1 MLSED
6 IIILELNKFHE
17 LYNNTNSNVI
27 SQYLQK
33 KRKEINDNLLMFQ
46 QPYHYNDERKF
57 AFKKIRETTNM
68 PYKQQNVSK
77 LYILPTDFTEKN
89 KLKKSWIGI
98 LNKLTTNNK
107 DNSYNKLKEL
117 LVSKN
122 EIEIEMLYDILW
134 DFIKSSGNSLYFD
147 VLIFFDPKHTLNY
160 ITNYINEKLWYPRDY
175 FIDNNIL
182 ASCNDNYDIYCEYIK
197 WKKNITNLNNSLC
210 IIAPKYEINTDNFNI
225 LLQDLYNLIVKF
237 VDKNKTHKHIIDFAL
252 EQICNISKYYYNIDI
267 INNIRNLEYNSFDNY
282 TKFIILNI
290 LEINHS

>member
-17 LYNNTNSNVI
+17 LYNNTNSNSI
-27 SQYLQK
+27 SQFLQK

-46 QPYHYNDERKF
+46 QPYHYNDDRKF

-68 PYKQQNVSK
+68 HYKQQNVSK

-98 LNKLTTNNK
+98 LNKLTSNNK
-107 DNSYNKLKEL
+107 DNSYNKLKDL

-122 EIEIEMLYDILW
+122 EIEIEMLYCILW
-134 DFIKSSGNSLYFD
+134 DFIKSSGNSIYFD

-160 ITNYINEKLWYPRDY
+160 ITNYINEKLWYPSDY
-175 FIDNNIL
+175 FIGNDIL
-182 ASCNDNYDIYCEYIK
+182 SSCNDNYDIYCEYIK
-197 WKKNITNLNNSLC
+197 WKKKITNLNNSLC
-210 IIAPKYEINTDNFNI
+210 VIAPKYEINTDNFNI
-225 LLQDLYNLIVKF
+225 LLQDLYDLIVKF

-290 LEINHS
+290 LELNHS

>member
-17 LYNNTNSNVI
+17 LYNNTNSNII
-27 SQYLQK
+27 SQFLQK

-46 QPYHYNDERKF
+46 QPYHYNDDRKF

-134 DFIKSSGNSLYFD
+134 DFIKSSGNSIYFD

-160 ITNYINEKLWYPRDY
+160 ITSYINEKLWYPSDY
-175 FIDNNIL
+175 FIGNNIL
-182 ASCNDNYDIYCEYIK
+182 SSCNDNYDIYCEYIK

-210 IIAPKYEINTDNFNI
+210 VIAPKYEINTDNFNI
-225 LLQDLYNLIVKF
+225 LLQDLYDLIVKF

-252 EQICNISKYYYNIDI
+252 EQICNISKHYYNIDI

>member
-17 LYNNTNSNVI
+17 LYNNTNSNII
-27 SQYLQK
+27 SQFLQK

-46 QPYHYNDERKF
+46 QPYHYNDDRKF

-122 EIEIEMLYDILW
+122 EIEIEMLYCILW
-134 DFIKSSGNSLYFD
+134 DFIKSSGNSIYFD

-160 ITNYINEKLWYPRDY
+160 ITNYINEKLWYPSDY
-175 FIDNNIL
+175 FIGNDIL
-182 ASCNDNYDIYCEYIK
+182 SSCNDNYDIYCEYIK

-210 IIAPKYEINTDNFNI
+210 VIAPKYEINTDNFNI
-225 LLQDLYNLIVKF
+225 LLQDLYDLIVKF

-252 EQICNISKYYYNIDI
+252 EQICNISKHYYHIDI